1 VEVVGRGP
9 PEPRKANA
17 CEFPWQVARLK
28 VLATD
33 VTIRQGGR
41 VEIHTE
47 SWVDE
52 AGSHRFQSVVVHGK
66 LRRFSENQNPRRE
79 SIVHFPIEEG
89 DTIIDI
95 IERAKCHPYSAETP
109 SI

>member
-1 VEVVGRGP
+1 MEVVGRGP

-17 CEFPWQVARLK
+17 CEFPWQIARLK

-52 AGSHRFQSVVVHGK
+52 AGSHHTCMVVVHDDPNTLVLPRVRAG
-66 LRRFSENQNPRRE
+66 RRIRTS
-79 SIVHFPIEEG
+79 V
-89 DTIIDI
+89 
-95 IERAKCHPYSAETP
+95 
-109 SI
+109 